1 MKAGLLASACAVA
14 LVAFSTTPVL
24 AQTAGADQGRGD
36 RQDAELVGE
45 VIVTSTRR
53 PEKLQDVPLS
63 VTAFDQK
70 ELTAKGIVGFEG
82 LARQTPGVVLNR
94 ATANFNNFTARG
106 IATNGYGAN
115 LQSTVAV
122 YIDEL
127 PISTIG
133 NTTVLDPNLFDV
145 ERVEFLR
152 GPQGT
157 LFGSGSLSG
166 ALRIL
171 NKAPNLSSREGAALV
186 DLGLTGSDSLRQRYN
201 GMINLP
207 IIEDKLAL
215 RVVGFYR
222 HEEGYLDNVGTKVHN
237 ANTLVDWGG
246 RANLMW
252 KPNDR
257 LTVKALFSYEDS
269 NPKDSSMIS
278 PSLGREKRI
287 SDRPD
292 LFVGKLRT
300 HNVTID
306 YQFDGA
312 RLTSSSTYSK
322 FDQKFFVDL
331 AGTFGG
337 GVAFALDAGGFQKTF
352 VEEARLA
359 SDPGGKVDWV
369 VGGFYMD
376 RRLDVDYFYR
386 SNPAY
391 LTAHGITGLPDEYY
405 QRQYTHFLSH
415 EKAAFG
421 QLTYR
426 FSDKVWATGGIRY
439 GKVDSQGFTEAGGY
453 NSAYL
458 TYALLGIRG
467 PLALTP
473 ITAAAGVKATGSKPS
488 FKVSLSYK
496 PSSALTTYATVSTGF
511 RTPVINAFAGR
522 ASTVNPSDLI
532 IPNGASSDDLVNYE
546 LGAKGRFLN
555 GLVSANVA
563 VYLIDWSNI
572 QVQANRVSDSVQFA
586 TNIGAARSKGIEL
599 ELLAFP
605 AKGLTIGLNGSLNE
619 AKVTDLTPAEAA
631 ISGAVAGARLA
642 SPKVQGS
649 LFVNYGWDLTAK
661 AKANLSVSL
670 QHVGSYP
677 GSFPHVPGQP
687 TVTSPTYGFTDSY
700 QNVNATF
707 AVAMGQTT
715 IGAYVENL
723 FDDHSITYVHPEA
736 FLASRFATMRPRTA
750 GVRLGYAF

>member
-1 MKAGLLASACAVA
+1 MKVGLLASTCAVA
-14 LVAFSTTPVL
+14 LVAFSTTPVS
-24 AQTAGADQGRGD
+24 AQEAGSGEGRGD
-36 RQDAELVGE
+36 RKDAEMVGE
-45 VIVTSTRR
+45 VVVTATRR

-70 ELTAKGIVGFEG
+70 ELTAKGIVGYEG

-171 NKAPNLSSREGAALV
+171 TKAPNLSSREGAALV
-186 DLGLTGSDSLRQRYN
+186 DYGLTGSDSLRQRYN
-201 GMINLP
+201 GMLNLP

-237 ANTLVDWGG
+237 SNTLESWGG
-246 RANLMW
+246 RANLLW
-252 KPNDR
+252 KPNER
-257 LTVKALFSYEDS
+257 LSVKALFSYEDS

-278 PSLGREKRI
+278 PALGREKRI

-300 HNVTID
+300 HNVTVD

-337 GVAFALDAGGFQKTF
+337 AIAFALDAKANQQTF

-359 SDPGGKVDWV
+359 SDPGGKIDWV
-369 VGGFYMD
+369 IGGFYLD

-386 SNPAY
+386 SNPAF
-391 LTAHGITGLPDEYY
+391 LAARGITGLPDEYY

-426 FSDKVWATGGIRY
+426 FTDKVWATGGIRY

-458 TYALLGIRG
+458 TNALLGIRG
-467 PLALTP
+467 PLTLVP
-473 ITAAAGVKATGSKPS
+473 IAAATGVKATGSKPS

-511 RTPVINAFAGR
+511 RTPVVNAFAGR
-522 ASTVNPSDLI
+522 PSLVNPSDLV
-532 IPNGASSDDLVNYE
+532 IPTGASSDDLVNYE
-546 LGAKGRFLN
+546 IGAKGRFLN
-555 GLVSANVA
+555 GRLAANVA

-599 ELLAFP
+599 ELLAYP
-605 AKGLTIGLNGSLNE
+605 TKGLTVGLNGSLNE
-619 AKVTDLTPAEAA
+619 AKVTELSPDEAA
-631 ISGAVAGARLA
+631 ISGAVLGARLA

-649 LFVNYGWDLTAK
+649 LFVNYGWDLTPK
-661 AKANLSVSL
+661 AKANLSVVL

-677 GSFPHVPGQP
+677 GSFPRVPGQRS
-687 TVTSPTYGFTDSY
+687 VTSATYGFTDSY

>member
-1 MKAGLLASACAVA
+1 MKAVLFASACAVA
-14 LVAFSTTPVL
+14 VVALSTPVL
-24 AQTAGADQGRGD
+24 AQTAAAADQNQEN
-36 RQDAELVGE
+36 RQDAERVGE

-106 IATNGYGAN
+106 VATNGYGAN

-171 NKAPNLSSREGAALV
+171 TESPNLSSREASTLV

-201 GMINLP
+201 LMVNTPLIQ
-207 IIEDKLAL
+207 DKLAL

-222 HEEGYLDNVGTKVHN
+222 HEEGYLDNVGTGVHN
-237 ANTLVDWGG
+237 SNTLVDWGG
-246 RANLMW
+246 RATLLY

-257 LTVKALFSYEDS
+257 LTVKGLFSYEKS

-278 PSLGREKRI
+278 PSLGRDKRI

-300 HNVTID
+300 HNVTVD

-312 RLTSSSTYSK
+312 RLTSSSSYSK

-337 GVAFALDAGGFQKTF
+337 GIAFALDAVGNQQTF

-359 SDPGGKVDWV
+359 SDPGGKLDWV

-391 LTAHGITGLPDEYY
+391 LAAHKITGLPDEYY
-405 QRQYTHFLSH
+405 QRQYTHINSQ

-421 QLTYR
+421 QLTYH
-426 FSDKVWATGGIRY
+426 FNDKVWLTGGMRY
-439 GKVDSQGFTEAGGY
+439 GRVEAQGFTEAGGY

-458 TYALLGIRG
+458 TYAIYGIQG

-473 ITAAAGVKATGSKPS
+473 ITAAAGVKAKGSKPS

-511 RTPVINAFAGR
+511 RTPVVNAFAGR
-522 ASTVNPSDLI
+522 PSLVNPNDLT
-532 IPNGASSDDLVNYE
+532 IPNGASSDDLTNYE

-619 AKVTDLTPAEAA
+619 AKVTELTAAEAA
-631 ISGAVAGARLA
+631 ISGAVQGARLA

-649 LFVNYGWDLTAK
+649 LFVNYGWDLTPK
-661 AKANLSVSL
+661 AKANLSVVL

-687 TVTSPTYGFTDSY
+687 TVTSATYGFTQAY
-700 QNVNATF
+700 ENVNATF

-736 FLASRFATMRPRTA
+736 FIASRFATMRPRTA
-750 GVRLGYAF
+750 GVRLGYTF

>member
-1 MKAGLLASACAVA
+1 MKAVLFASACAVA
-14 LVAFSTTPVL
+14 VVALSTPVL
-24 AQTAGADQGRGD
+24 AQTAAAADQNQEN
-36 RQDAELVGE
+36 RQDAERVGE

-106 IATNGYGAN
+106 VATNGYGAN

-171 NKAPNLSSREGAALV
+171 TESPNLSSREASTLV

-201 GMINLP
+201 LMVNTPLIQ
-207 IIEDKLAL
+207 DKLAL

-222 HEEGYLDNVGTKVHN
+222 HEEGYLDNVGTGVHN
-237 ANTLVDWGG
+237 SNTLVDWGG
-246 RANLMW
+246 RATLLY

-257 LTVKALFSYEDS
+257 LTVKGLFSYEKS

-278 PSLGREKRI
+278 PSLGRDKRI

-300 HNVTID
+300 HNVTVD

-312 RLTSSSTYSK
+312 RLTSSSSYSK

-337 GVAFALDAGGFQKTF
+337 GIAFALDAVGNQQTF

-359 SDPGGKVDWV
+359 SDPGGKLDWV

-391 LTAHGITGLPDEYY
+391 LAAHKITGLPDEYY
-405 QRQYTHFLSH
+405 QRQYTHINSQ

-421 QLTYR
+421 QLTYH
-426 FSDKVWATGGIRY
+426 FNDKVWLTGGMRY
-439 GKVDSQGFTEAGGY
+439 GRVEAQGFTEAGGY

-458 TYALLGIRG
+458 TYAIYGIQG

-473 ITAAAGVKATGSKPS
+473 ITAAAGVKAKGSKPS

-511 RTPVINAFAGR
+511 RTPVVNAFAGR
-522 ASTVNPSDLI
+522 PSLVNPNDLT
-532 IPNGASSDDLVNYE
+532 IPNGASSDDLTNYE

-619 AKVTDLTPAEAA
+619 AKVTELTAAEAA
-631 ISGAVAGARLA
+631 ISGAVQGARLA

-649 LFVNYGWDLTAK
+649 LFVNYGWDLTPK
-661 AKANLSVSL
+661 AKANLSVVL

-687 TVTSPTYGFTDSY
+687 TVTSATYGFTQSY
-700 QNVNATF
+700 ENVNATF

-736 FLASRFATMRPRTA
+736 FIASRFATMRPRTA
-750 GVRLGYAF
+750 GVRLGYTF

>member
-1 MKAGLLASACAVA
+1 MRAQLFASACAVA
-14 LVAFSTTPVL
+14 VIAVSTPVL
-24 AQTAGADQGRGD
+24 AQTTGQAANEAHK
-36 RQDAELVGE
+36 DASMIGE

-70 ELTAKGIVGFEG
+70 ELTAKGIVGYEG
-82 LARQTPGVVLNR
+82 LARETPGVVLNR

-133 NTTVLDPNLFDV
+133 NTTVLDPNLFDI

-171 NKAPNLSSREGAALV
+171 TKAPNLSSREGSMLV
-186 DLGLTGSDSLRQRYN
+186 DFGLTGSDSLRQRYN
-201 GMINLP
+201 GMFNLP
-207 IIEDKLAL
+207 LVEDKLAL

-222 HEEGYLDNVGTKVHN
+222 HEEGYLDNVGTGVHN
-237 ANTLVDWGG
+237 SNTLVDKGG
-246 RANLMW
+246 RATLLF
-252 KPNDR
+252 KPNER
-257 LTVKALFSYEDS
+257 LSVKLLASYENS
-269 NPKDSSMIS
+269 NPKDSSLTS
-278 PSLGREKRI
+278 PSLGRNKRI

-292 LFVGKLRT
+292 LFVGKQT
-300 HNVTID
+300 SFNGTVD

-312 RLTSSSTYSK
+312 HFTSSSTYSK
-322 FDQKFFVDL
+322 FDQKFYVDL
-331 AGTFGG
+331 AGTFNQAI
-337 GVAFALDAGGFQKTF
+337 AFALDAAGRQKTF

-359 SDPGGKVDWV
+359 SDPGGKLDWV
-369 VGGFYMD
+369 IGGFYLD
-376 RRLDVDYFYR
+376 RRLDVDYLYR
-386 SNPAY
+386 SSPAF
-391 LTAHGITGLPDEYY
+391 LTSHGITGLPDEYY
-405 QRQYTHFLSH
+405 QKQYVHINSS
-415 EKAAFG
+415 EQAAFG
-421 QLTYR
+421 QLTYH
-426 FSDKVWATGGIRY
+426 FSDKVWATGGMRY
-439 GKVDSQGFTEAGGY
+439 GSAEAQGFTEGGY

-458 TYALLGIRG
+458 TNALLGIRG
-467 PLALTP
+467 PLALVP
-473 ITAAAGVKATGSKPS
+473 IPAATGVKAKGSKPS

-496 PSSALTTYATVSTGF
+496 PSASLTTYATVSTGF
-511 RTPVINAFAGR
+511 RTPVVNALAGR
-522 ASTVNPSDLI
+522 PSLVNPGDLI
-532 IPNGASSDDLVNYE
+532 IPNGASSDDLTNYE
-546 LGAKGRFLN
+546 VGAKGRFLN
-555 GLVSANVA
+555 GKVMANVA

-586 TNIGAARSKGIEL
+586 TNIGAARSKGVEFEVL
-599 ELLAFP
+599 TFP
-605 AKGLTIGLNGSLNE
+605 ATGLTIGLNGSVNN
-619 AKVTDLTPAEAA
+619 AKVTELTPAEAA
-631 ISGAVAGARLA
+631 ISGALPGSRLA
-642 SPKVQGS
+642 SPKLQGS
-649 LFVNYGWDLTAK
+649 LFVNYGWDLTPK

-677 GSFPHVPGQP
+677 GMFPRVPGQP
-687 TVTSPTYGFTDSY
+687 TVTAATYGFTDSY
-700 QNVNATF
+700 ENVNATF
-707 AVAMGQTT
+707 AVAIDQLT

-723 FDDHSITYVHPEA
+723 LDDHSITYVHPEA